1 MGLIKKEGLLL
12 LLLFLLMSSL
22 ACFVVFATATRD
34 LAVVKSKQHQDLSI
48 RISGLQ
54 GKNNNN
60 NEEEVV
66 NCWDSL
72 LELKSCTNEI
82 VLFFLNGE
90 SHLGQDCCHA
100 IYVLTRNCWPAL
112 LTSLGFTVE
121 ETDILRGYCDAA
133 ANNSTDHDSAPAFA
147 PLPPAK

>member
-1 MGLIKKEGLLL
+1 MGLIKKEGLSL
-12 LLLFLLMSSL
+12 LLLFLLMSP

-34 LAVVKSKQHQDLSI
+34 LAVKSKQHQDLSI

-54 GKNNNN
+54 GKSNN
-60 NEEEVV
+60 NEEEEL

-90 SHLGQDCCHA
+90 SHLGHECCHA
-100 IYVLTRNCWPAL
+100 IYVITRNCWPAM
-112 LTSLGFTVE
+112 LTSLGFTAE

-133 ANNSTDHDSAPAFA
+133 ANDSAPALA